1 MTELRRSLLYVALYI
16 TSIIA
21 LGVLDLQNMAI
32 INFANYFYLAAI
44 FLVLAVLLIPSLH
57 QVPLYSLL
65 FLCAMLYLLLVKA
78 LDRSRTGS
86 QSVEVIVLEMI
97 LVSGGVWL
105 AYRFAVV
112 LAHSESLMDILAQG
126 TFPSRVLS
134 LEAAGSRIRTEFNRG
149 RRYQRPIALL
159 VLQPAPADGEIVKE
173 ILKGLQRDVLHRL
186 HLARIAQ
193 VASACLRQ
201 TDMLLRDD
209 NGQFI
214 ILCPETSKAD
224 VLVLGGRL
232 LEAVRERTGIQ
243 VTYGVAVFPVEALTF
258 EDLWQTAR
266 RQLGAP
272 GMATA
277 VEEQERT
284 AHSRVS

>member
-266 RQLGAP
+266 RRLDFP
-272 GMATA
+272 DLATA
-277 VEEQERT
+277 AEQKQT
-284 AHSRVS
+284 ADSKAP

>member
-1 MTELRRSLLYVALYI
+1 VTELRRSLLLVALYVI
-16 TSIIA
+16 SII
-21 LGVLDLQNMAI
+21 VLAVFDLQNMAV

-65 FLCAMLYLLLVKA
+65 LLCAVLYLLLVKA
-78 LDRSRTGS
+78 VDRSHTGS
-86 QSVEVIVLEMI
+86 PAVEVIALELI
-97 LVSGGVWL
+97 LVSVGVWL

-134 LEAAGSRIRTEFNRG
+134 LEAAGSLIRTEFNRG

-159 VLQPAPADGEIVKE
+159 VLRPAPDDGEIVKE

-193 VASACLRQ
+193 VASGCLRQ
-201 TDMLLRDD
+201 TDLLLRDD
-209 NGQFI
+209 DGQFI

-224 VLVLGGRL
+224 VLVLGSRL

-243 VTYGVAVFPVEALTF
+243 VTYGAAVFPAEALTF

-266 RQLGAP
+266 RRLSNP
-272 GMATA
+272 GWADA
-277 VEEQERT
+277 VEEPERT
-284 AHSRVS
+284 ARSELP

>member
-1 MTELRRSLLYVALYI
+1 MTELRRALLFVALYVA
-16 TSIIA
+16 SIIA
-21 LGVLDLQNMAI
+21 LGVLDLQNIVI
-32 INFANYFYLAAI
+32 INFANYFYVAAI

-65 FLCAMLYLLLVKA
+65 FLCALLYLLLVKVV
-78 LDRSRTGS
+78 DRSHTGS
-86 QSVEVIVLEMI
+86 SSVEVIILELI
-97 LVSGGVWL
+97 LVSAGVWF

-134 LEAAGSRIRTEFNRG
+134 LEAAGSRIRAEFNRG
-149 RRYQRPIALL
+149 RRYQRPLALL
-159 VLQPAPADGEIVKE
+159 ALQPAPEDGEIVKE

-214 ILCPETSKAD
+214 ILCPETSKED

-232 LEAVRERTGIQ
+232 LDAVRERTGIHI
-243 VTYGVAVFPVEALTF
+243 TYGAAVFPADALTF

-266 RQLGAP
+266 QRIGHPEWAGAP
-272 GMATA
+272 EGSPKSA
-277 VEEQERT
+277 VEK
-284 AHSRVS
+284 VP